1 VTTLLALVDP
11 PQLDIVRT
19 PFYIDPRTESPVKSG
34 LSVP

>member
-11 PQLDIVRT
+11 PQLDVVTTHSSQIRV
-19 PFYIDPRTESPVKSG
+19 PESPVKSG